1 MKNLII
7 LILLVLSYQGFSQIL
22 PSSQGVHHKKSSSG
36 AVSDTW
42 DSSTKASCITLSNGN
57 RTFLESNCSSSNQ
70 NTWNSVY
77 GSIGVS
83 SGIKEWEVTID
94 AWDNLSTNRYD
105 VMVGIARSRNNPNT
119 NFQSGGVG
127 YGYILQNGGIY
138 FTSFSN
144 YGASYG
150 VGDVIKISFNADTNQ
165 LTFYKNGVSQG
176 LAYTVSEGTY
186 YLAVTVCKSTNTR
199 ITITD

>member
-7 LILLVLSYQGFSQIL
+7 LILIVLSYQGFSQIL
-22 PSSQGVHHKKSSSG
+22 PSSHGVHHKKSSSG
-36 AVSDTW
+36 AGSDTW

-57 RTFLESNCSSSNQ
+57 RTFLESNCSSSNPT

-94 AWDNLSTNRYD
+94 AWDNLSSNRYD

-127 YGYILQNGGIY
+127 YGYILQNGGKY
-138 FTSFSN
+138 PPFSN

>member
-1 MKNLII
+1 MIRF
-7 LILLVLSYQGFSQIL
+7 LVLFLVSNYSFSQVL
-22 PSSQGVHHKKSSSG
+22 PSYHGVHHKKSSGG

-57 RTFLESNCSSSNQ
+57 RTLLESNCGGAG
-70 NTWNSVY
+70 TWYSVY
-77 GSIGVS
+77 GSTGVS

-94 AWDNLSTNRYD
+94 AWDDYSTNSYD
-105 VMVGIARSRNNPNT
+105 VMVGIARSRNNPNMH
-119 NFQSGGVG
+119 FQYGNVG
-127 YGYILQNGGIY
+127 YAYILQNGGKY
-138 FTSFSN
+138 YNSFSN

-150 VGDVIKISFNADTNQ
+150 VGDVIKISFNGDTNQ

-176 LAYTVSEGTY
+176 LAYTVSDGTY
-186 YLAVTVCKSTNTR
+186 YLAVSVVKSTNTQ

>member
-1 MKNLII
+1 MRNLII
-7 LILLVLSYQGFSQIL
+7 LTFLLLSHQGFSQIL
-22 PSSQGVHHKKSSSG
+22 PSSHGVHHKKSSSG
-36 AVSDTW
+36 AGSDTW

-57 RTFLESNCSSSNQ
+57 RTLLESNCGGAG
-70 NTWNSVY
+70 TWNSVY

-94 AWDNLSTNRYD
+94 AWDDFGTNNFD
-105 VMVGIARSRNNPNT
+105 VMVGIARSRNNLYVH
-119 NFQSGGVG
+119 FQNGSVG
-127 YGYILQNGGIY
+127 YGYILQNGGKY
-138 FTSFSN
+138 YNSFSN

-150 VGDVIKISFNADTNQ
+150 VGDVIKISFNGDTNQ

-186 YLAVTVCKSTNTR
+186 YLAVSVVKSTNTR
-199 ITITD
+199 ITITN